1 MAPWR
6 SAGHRPPM
14 GTNDLLLAQL
24 LSLVGLLGATIE
36 YVEII
41 GRRAATRRVEA
52 DQRALEASALP
63 GMVRVFL
70 ADG

>member
-1 MAPWR
+1 
-6 SAGHRPPM
+6 M
-14 GTNDLLLAQL
+14 GTNELLLAQL

-36 YVEII
+36 YMEII
-41 GRRAATRRVEA
+41 GRRAATRRVA
-52 DQRALEASALP
+52 VDQRALEASGLP

>member
-1 MAPWR
+1 
-6 SAGHRPPM
+6 M
-14 GTNDLLLAQL
+14 GTNDLLLVQL
-24 LSLVGLLGATIE
+24 LSLAGLLGATIE

-41 GRRAATRRVEA
+41 ERRAAARRSEA

-63 GMVRVFL
+63 GMVRVLL